1 MSAIHLTAE
10 NFKQEIL
17 EAQTPAVVDFW
28 AEWCGPC
35 KMMGPI
41 LDEAADALSGKAKV
55 AKVNV
60 DQAQDLALEYN
71 VMSIPTLVFF
81 KQGKVV
87 DQSIGVIS
95 KEQLLER
102 VQKLL

>member
-1 MSAIHLTAE
+1 MGAIHLTGE

-17 EAQTPAVVDFW
+17 DAQMPAVVDFW
-28 AEWCGPC
+28 AQWCGPC

-41 LDEAADALSGKAKV
+41 IDEVADELSTKAKV

-60 DQAQDLALEYN
+60 DQAQDLAVQYS

-81 KQGKVV
+81 KDGKVV
-87 DQSIGVIS
+87 DQTIGVIS
-95 KEQLLER
+95 KEQLVER
-102 VQKLL
+102 LNKLF